1 MVMKCGKKIT
11 LLIIAGLFICLPA
24 AQAKWRPIKPG
35 DHVFDAK
42 RFADSVRETAE
53 MIENVKNSL
62 EKLKNQGIFN
72 SGINLSRVMDRYN
85 EAADSINDLLDGTSI
100 INVHKDYEDFQTYKS
115 QNITE
120 AMADYGE
127 YETELLDEAARRK
140 EEVLI
145 TEADLADRC
154 TVRNE
159 AARDMIAADDS
170 GNLTERQKS
179 NAMAILQ
186 AANSLDAVRAEAAK
200 VADNLQSREES
211 FALNR
216 MEQEKAKAGAFYSY
230 DPYNPTEFDEVVR
243 TTTSENFG
251 FRNF

>member
-1 MVMKCGKKIT
+1 MEIKRKTTI
-11 LLIIAGLFICLPA
+11 LIIACLFMSLPA
-24 AQAKWRPIKPG
+24 VQAKWRPIKPG

-72 SGINLSRVMDRYN
+72 TGTNLSRVIDRYN
-85 EAADSINDLLDGTSI
+85 EATGSVNDLLDGSSI
-100 INVHKDYEDFQTYKS
+100 INVHKNYEDFKTYKS

-120 AMADYGE
+120 AMSDYGE

-140 EEVLI
+140 EEVLL
-145 TEADLADRC
+145 TEAYLAGYS
-154 TVRNE
+154 TLRNE
-159 AARDMIAADDS
+159 AAQHMIAADDS

-186 AANSLDAVRAEAAK
+186 AANNLDAVRAEAAK
-200 VADNLQSREES
+200 VADNLQNREEQY
-211 FALNR
+211 ALNR
-216 MEQEKAKAGAFYSY
+216 MEQEKAKAGTFYSY
-230 DPYNPTEFDEVVR
+230 DPYNPTEFDEIVR
-243 TTTSENFG
+243 ITTSKNFG